1 MRNLS
6 DQELI
11 DKYLK
16 GDEKSLEILIQR
28 HLKSI
33 YNFAHR
39 YTGDIQEAEDITQ
52 DVFVKAWRNLKKP
65 VFGFSRGFDPKK
77 GNFKAWLFSIAKNA
91 CLDFL
96 KKKRAIPLSDFE
108 NKKGENLIAE
118 TFADPVLLPE
128 EIIAKKELTYAF
140 ADAAAKLPL
149 KYQKILFLR
158 HNDDFTFRQIAE
170 FLNEPLNTIKSRYRR
185 ALLFLRKLLFEA

>member
-1 MRNLS
+1 MKSLS

-11 DKYLK
+11 DKYFE
-16 GDEKSLEILIQR
+16 GDEKSLEILIK
-28 HLKSI
+28 HYLKSI
-33 YNFAHR
+33 YNFAYR
-39 YTGDIQEAEDITQ
+39 YARNVQEAEDITQ
-52 DVFVKAWRNLKKP
+52 DVFVKMWQNLKKP
-65 VFGFSRGFDPKK
+65 VLGFSRGFNPQK
-77 GNFKAWLFSIAKNA
+77 GDFRVWLFSIAKNA

-96 KKKRAIPLSDFE
+96 KKKRTIPLSDFE
-108 NKKGENLIAE
+108 NEKGENLIAE

-170 FLNEPLNTIKSRYRR
+170 FLKEPLNTIKSRYRR
-185 ALLFLRKLLFEA
+185 GLIMLKKLLS